1 MVTSDPAPPAGAP
14 GSRREPPTP
23 LPWLLRRVNQRYRAA
38 VGARLAAA
46 GFGDLPR
53 PGYWALSALAGGT
66 GDAGRLVSEMGASK
80 QAVSKLVDAL
90 VDAGY
95 VDRQANHAD
104 RRRTDL
110 LLTARGRKAVAV
122 IEKSV
127 RATEERF
134 ATELGTESLAGLVR
148 MLEHLARKEA

>member
-1 MVTSDPAPPAGAP
+1 MTNAGP
-14 GSRREPPTP
+14 TPTP

-38 VGARLAAA
+38 VALRLRKA
-46 GFGDLPR
+46 GFGDLPQ
-53 PGYWALSALAGGT
+53 PGYWALSALAGGA
-66 GDAGRLVSEMGASK
+66 GDASRLVSEMGASK

-95 VDRQANHAD
+95 VDRKANEAD
-104 RRRTDL
+104 RRRTEL
-110 LLTARGRKAVAV
+110 HLTARGRKAVGV
-122 IEKSV
+122 IEKAV

-148 MLEHLARKEA
+148 MLEHLAHEEA